1 MNYFIYTSHRYLI
14 SSSWVASDR
23 CIVNSTSLMAGG
35 FRSDVLSALSEGENV
50 PLKQSIVLPA
60 VLLFCFIIILPKNT
74 KYTY

>member
-1 MNYFIYTSHRYLI
+1 M
-14 SSSWVASDR
+14 
-23 CIVNSTSLMAGG
+23 NSTSLMAGG